1 MDYSIKWSPQS
12 SSFLD
17 GLQKDIA
24 KRILKKL
31 DEVIENPFRYLNHY
45 EVDEGYKLRIGNYR
59 AIIDVDFQNKILFIR
74 ILDKRG
80 RIYKR

>member
-1 MDYSIKWSPQS
+1 MTYSIKWSPQAS
-12 SSFLD
+12 AFLN
-17 GLQKDIA
+17 GLQENIS

-31 DEVIENPFRYLNHY
+31 EEIKENPFRYLKHY
-45 EVDEGYKLRIGNYR
+45 EGDDGYKIRIGDYR
-59 AIIDVDFQNKILFIR
+59 AIIDVDFQDKILLIR